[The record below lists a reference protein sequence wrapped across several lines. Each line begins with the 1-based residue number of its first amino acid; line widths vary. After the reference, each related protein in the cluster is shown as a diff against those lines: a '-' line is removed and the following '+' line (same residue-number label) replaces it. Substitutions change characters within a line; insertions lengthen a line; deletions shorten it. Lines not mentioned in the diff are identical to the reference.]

1 MKFSGYCFY
10 LNTNIGR
17 FPNLHYC
24 TLITRAKRFWRCLLR
39 IKSMYICIWVC
50 VCVHSFKVLSPY
62 WKVTTC
68 FWIVGEHLG
77 NYLGVYS
84 IGYFHFGSFRT
95 LSPLL
100 DNLQDWK
107 IMKSNSLSAHLLI
120 NLWLPC
126 FFFAE
131 DELFELQTAED
142 LAIIFKQRNFLK
154 EDEERNVFRTALEII
169 ERIDLV
175 KKFQIYIAA
184 SKS

>member
-39 IKSMYICIWVC
+39 IKSIYICIWVC

-126 FFFAE
+126 FFLCRGWVVWVANCRRLGNNFQAKK
-131 DELFELQTAED
+131 LFKGRWGKKCIPDSPWNYWKNRPGQ
-142 LAIIFKQRNFLK
+142 
-154 EDEERNVFRTALEII
+154 EIPN
-169 ERIDLV
+169 
-175 KKFQIYIAA
+175 IYS
-184 SKS
+184 SK